1 MIAEI
6 IAWVA
11 TIFRGA
17 GMLAKKADV
26 VKYLVS
32 MGNLFWLVNGA
43 MTKNT
48 PLMVSNGFCLAVM
61 VYEIIMTLSKNS
73 RNWGRKR

>member
-1 MIAEI
+1 MIQIIAEV

-17 GMLAKKADV
+17 GMLAKRANV

-32 MGNLFWLVNGA
+32 VGNLFWFINGA
-43 MTKNT
+43 ITHNV

-61 VYEIIMTLSKNS
+61 VVEIIKNK
-73 RNWGRKR
+73 RNEKE

>member
-1 MIAEI
+1 MIQIIAEV

-17 GMLAKKADV
+17 GMLAKRANV

-32 MGNLFWLVNGA
+32 VVNLFWLINGA
-43 MTKNT
+43 ITKNL

-61 VYEIIMTLSKNS
+61 IVEIIKNKLK
-73 RNWGRKR
+73 NNEQ

>member
-17 GMLAKKADV
+17 GMLAKKADL

-32 MGNLFWLVNGA
+32 IGNLCWLINGA
-43 MTKNT
+43 LTKNT

-73 RNWGRKR
+73 RNRGKKD